1 MISAQLV
8 LGLNQQK
15 ENICKNVSCLWNNEL
30 GRHIIVTCIFIAH
43 QTNGHMSDDKTT
55 SRVPPLT
62 HATIQS
68 KHDSNRKQL
77 VMTMVLEIL
86 NELIRIH

>member
-15 ENICKNVSCLWNNEL
+15 ENICKNLSCLWNNEL
-30 GRHIIVTCIFIAH
+30 GRHIIVTHAFLLHIKPMAICLM
-43 QTNGHMSDDKTT
+43 TRPC
-55 SRVPPLT
+55 RVPPLT

-77 VMTMVLEIL
+77 VMTRVLQIL
-86 NELIRIH
+86 NELIRIY